1 MDGEDF
7 STGQVFD
14 SVAGVGGN
22 IVKYMVDVCIGGFS
36 CDSLFTSNWTDSN
49 DKFVVHGLAVLEE
62 RAGDALDNFNT
73 STIKRGSGVGFS

>member
-1 MDGEDF
+1 MIEIGDGVVFRQEDFCSHMDAGTTDVHKSRVFMDGEDF

-36 CDSLFTSNWTDSN
+36 CDSLFTSN
-49 DKFVVHGLAVLEE
+49 
-62 RAGDALDNFNT
+62 
-73 STIKRGSGVGFS
+73 